1 MHITPDEERR
11 IEAAAEQLEARTGVQ
26 VLAAVIG
33 KADHY
38 PEVPWKAF
46 ALTTALA
53 VLALADDAAAGESEP
68 ALFEGPD
75 LSIMERI
82 LIGAF
87 VLFIVY
93 LVGFPIAK
101 LLVSR
106 ASWYGTARKA
116 LKTKG
121 TARIGGFT
129 FGGSGSGGGS
139 RSSGARVAAASR
151 AAAAARA
158 GAGPREAGRGEDG
171 GRGLAR
177 SLTHHDILV

>member
-139 RSSGARVAAASR
+139 RSSWSSGSS
-151 AAAAARA
+151 
-158 GAGPREAGRGEDG
+158 GFSGGG
-171 GRGLAR
+171 GRSGGGGA
-177 SLTHHDILV
+177 SGGW